1 MTTTRTPNAEW
12 SRRWAQEDGDHWVAE
27 ADRYDELNSRSGAE
41 LMKAVALKAGER
53 VLDVGCGNGATTLE
67 AAERVRPGGS
77 VVGIDVSA
85 PMLAVARER
94 ARSWNVTNVDF
105 IEADAQVHPFA
116 PRSFDVVIS
125 RNGLM
130 YFDEPTAA
138 FINLARSLRHG
149 GRLAFTAP
157 QGLHRNEWIMAAGA
171 VAAPILGPPK
181 GVTPGQPGPVGLAD
195 PDRTYSIMEAAGFV
209 NITVQDV
216 TVPMRIGTDVDDAFA
231 FILSIPFVRELF
243 DTASP
248 EQQEQA
254 TLAVRKALEKHVTPE
269 GVVTNNNG
277 VWLVTARRENSRSG
291 AS

>member
-1 MTTTRTPNAEW
+1 MTTTTTPNAEW
-12 SRRWAQEDGDHWVAE
+12 ITRWARGDGDHWVAE
-27 ADRYDELNSRSGAE
+27 ADRYDQMNSRSGEA
-41 LMKAVALKAGER
+41 LMKEVGLKPGER
-53 VLDVGCGNGATTLE
+53 VLDVGCGNGATSLE

-94 ARSWNVTNVDF
+94 ARSWSVANAEF

-116 PRSFDVVIS
+116 RGSFDVVMS

-138 FINLARSLRHG
+138 FTNLHRSLRPG

-171 VAAPILGPPK
+171 VATPILGPPT
-181 GVTPGQPGPVGLAD
+181 GVTPGQPGPLGLAD
-195 PDRTYSIMEAAGFV
+195 PDRTHSIVEAAGFV
-209 NITVQDV
+209 DINVQDV
-216 TVPMRIGTDVDDAFA
+216 TVPMRIGADIDDALA

-243 DTASP
+243 DRASP
-248 EQQEQA
+248 ERQERA
-254 TLAVRKALEKHVTPE
+254 AIAVRKALEKHVTSE

-277 VWLVTARRENSRSG
+277 VWMVTARRER
-291 AS
+291 